1 MERMDAY
8 VSIRYPENALELADV
23 PYEKQELYDK
33 FYNSPLHMD
42 IRCPKTRWVVLKY
55 PTPAMAQ
62 AASMST
68 EGFEDFYFNACN
80 IDYRKMSLAMDP
92 LVALMEKTDKVEI
105 IGPGTKLQF
114 SIKGTKIVKCCGN
127 MNIPDG
133 EVFTAQL
140 KNSANGILTYN
151 TPSIRGGFTY
161 ENIQLEF
168 QDGKIVKAAAN
179 DTTRINKV
187 LDVDEGARFLGEF
200 AIGVNPYV
208 THPMKD
214 TLFDEKIMGSIHI
227 TPGSSVAGC
236 DNGNKSNIHWDL
248 VLIQTEAWGGGEIWF
263 DGVLIR
269 KDGRFVQEGLQGLNP
284 ENLKD

>member
-1 MERMDAY
+1 
-8 VSIRYPENALELADV
+8 
-23 PYEKQELYDK
+23 
-33 FYNSPLHMD
+33 
-42 IRCPKTRWVVLKY
+42 
-55 PTPAMAQ
+55 
-62 AASMST
+62 
-68 EGFEDFYFNACN
+68 
-80 IDYRKMSLAMDP
+80 
-92 LVALMEKTDKVEI
+92 
-105 IGPGTKLQF
+105 
-114 SIKGTKIVKCCGN
+114 

-133 EVFTAQL
+133 EVFTAPI
-140 KNSANGILTYN
+140 KDSANGILTYN

-168 QDGKIVKAAAN
+168 RDGKIVKASAN
-179 DTTRINKV
+179 DTTRINQV

-263 DGVLIR
+263 DDVLIR
-269 KDGRFVQEGLQGLNP
+269 KDGRFIQEGLQGLNP